1 MEGWELTVP
10 SSNEDDLQDW
20 GLLRWQRGLAPP
32 LVRGSLHLYPSGNR
46 VWIGI
51 GVRMT
56 LRFQGLPIRKA
67 LAFTKDEMAECQLQ
81 PPPA

>member
-1 MEGWELTVP
+1 MQGR
-10 SSNEDDLQDW
+10 
-20 GLLRWQRGLAPP
+20 GGLAPP
-32 LVRGSLHLYPSGNR
+32 LVRGILHLYPSGNR

-51 GVRMT
+51 GGHMT

-67 LAFTKDEMAECQLQ
+67 LAFTKDERAECQPQ